1 MIFYKKVGEGRPVII
16 LHGLFGTGDN
26 WRTFAGMLKDQYEI
40 ILVDLRNHGRS
51 FWSDDFDYQIAAQD
65 VVQLMDELE
74 IQQADVIGHSMGGK
88 VAMTLAQEY
97 PDRIDKLIVIDIAQ
111 KKYPRGHDAIFEA
124 IFSIEPAQLKDRKEA
139 EDKLV
144 LKIKDQGVRQFLLKS
159 LARDKEGGFRWK
171 TNFKALYSSYEAI
184 LSEVDVLDIKAKTLF
199 IRGSKSHYI
208 SEEEASKLSDHLSE
222 AEVSVVTIEAGHWV
236 HAERPKELFDQVSSF
251 LG

>member
-1 MIFYKKVGEGRPVII
+1 MIFHKKVGEGRPVII

-26 WRTFAGMLKDQYEI
+26 WRTFAGMLKDQYQI

-65 VVQLMDELE
+65 VVELMDELE
-74 IQQADVIGHSMGGK
+74 IQQADMIGHSMGGK

-97 PDRIDKLIVIDIAQ
+97 PDRVDKLIVVDIAQ
-111 KKYPRGHDAIFEA
+111 KKYLRGHDAIFEA

-139 EDKLV
+139 EDKLA

-171 TNFKALYSSYEAI
+171 TNFRALYNSYEAI
-184 LSEVDVLDIKAKTLF
+184 LSEVDVSDIKGKTLF

-208 SEEEASKLSDHLSE
+208 SEEEVFTLSDHLPE